1 MPQTLRSK
9 LKDRGMLRLMPK
21 TFALMAVQRQTAA
34 SRSRRPWI
42 REQQGV
48 TGGVPMTSPNKPLS
62 KLAHTPSFR
71 ASLGHVAVEGVGV
84 AGVPGVGVAGVPGV
98 GVTGPGVGFGV
109 GFGFGFGFGL
119 GLGGQVPHAEVKAKK
134 RRLIERKRASD
145 ADALE
150 AISQN
155 PINFVLR
162 VVVN

>member
-1 MPQTLRSK
+1 
-9 LKDRGMLRLMPK
+9 
-21 TFALMAVQRQTAA
+21 MAVQRQTAA

-48 TGGVPMTSPNKPLS
+48 TGGVPITIPNKPLS
-62 KLAHTPSFR
+62 KLAHIPSFR
-71 ASLGHVAVEGVGV
+71 ASLGHVAVEGVGVVGVPGVGV

-109 GFGFGFGFGL
+109 GFGFGFGL
-119 GLGGQVPHAEVKAKK
+119 GLGGQLPHAEVKAKK